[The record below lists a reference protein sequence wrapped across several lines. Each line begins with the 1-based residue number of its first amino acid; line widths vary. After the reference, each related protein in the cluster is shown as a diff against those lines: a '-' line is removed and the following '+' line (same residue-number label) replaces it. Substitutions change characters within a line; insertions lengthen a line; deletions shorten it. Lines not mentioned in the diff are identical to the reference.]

1 MLRKKNLKNGKR
13 RGEVARLIFM
23 KNLNFRKVIV
33 IFFNRLFSFRFSFS
47 TFHFPFYIFLLFTAC
62 QPNAS
67 ILNSKSDAPPLSSA
81 NSTPAKSSVETDV
94 ETMRTADFD
103 FIYVIK
109 RKDSA
114 VLTAEDKTFIKEN
127 SPRET
132 NRFLLSDEEKAVVA
146 GSKYKFLPEH
156 LKALSSRFVVENFSK
171 PESETD
177 NNANTNTNANVKA
190 K

>member
-1 MLRKKNLKNGKR
+1 MLPN
-13 RGEVARLIFM
+13 
-23 KNLNFRKVIV
+23 
-33 IFFNRLFSFRFSFS
+33 
-47 TFHFPFYIFLLFTAC
+47 YIFQKLHVAAYYSLLTAYCLLFTSC

-67 ILNSKSDAPPLSSA
+67 IMNSRSDAPPLSSA

-103 FIYVIK
+103 FIYVMK
-109 RKDSA
+109 RKDSG

-132 NRFLLSDEEKAVVA
+132 NRFLLSDEGKAVVA

-156 LKALSSRFVVENFSK
+156 LKALSSRFVIENFSK
-171 PESETD
+171 PDGETG
-177 NNANTNTNANVKA
+177 NNANTNANANVKF